1 MNTLIPTTGLFWVI
15 LVCYVFFV
23 LGAGLFFARNNKST
37 EDFFF
42 GGRRFSWWLI
52 AMSMLATG
60 VGSHSFAK
68 YASKGF
74 EYGFSSTMTYM
85 NDWFFMPL
93 LLFGWIPIIY
103 YMQVNSIPEYFQRR
117 FNSTVRN
124 LSTFTML
131 LYLVGYIGIGLLA
144 LGSLLQPI
152 LGWEINTIIIVVAVI
167 SGIYVSLGGQT
178 AIIFTDFLQGVI
190 LLFAGLLI
198 FGLGIAYVGGFDSFW
213 GNLSIANK
221 LPLADFNSPP
231 DFNFAGIFWQD
242 GVVGSVGFAFM
253 NQAGIMRFLAAR
265 SVVHARRATMMN
277 VLVFLPIGTV
287 AVSNSGWIGRAIVNF
302 DSGLTG
308 MYHSAG
314 SSIFTRWGTHFS
326 STIPETTDPNGIF
339 TVVAGIVSGSE
350 AIFAFLVAAVVAALM
365 SSLDSQINA
374 SAAVAVNDIY
384 TPLSKNP
391 SEKTRLRV
399 SMFTSLLVT
408 FIGIQAAFLF
418 SKYGTIYEA
427 HGAFHSVVTPPM
439 VTVIFLGIFWKRF
452 SSRAA
457 VLTFVIGAIFI
468 MLGIEYPK
476 TFVQPFSHGI
486 EFVEAKP
493 WSYIRALYNVVACV
507 SIGIIVT
514 LCTKPP
520 KNYDRIKGLTIWTI
534 KDGPQYFKGSDV
546 NKNAGITIQFAGS
559 EVEVTQKD
567 NNEVS
572 LPKNYMDQIKGNKG
586 DLIYISD
593 HRWYLGG
600 LKSTHARLGSVS
612 NNNKVI
618 ISKDVSDHA
627 QFNLEKDI
635 IIELEV

>member
-1 MNTLIPTTGLFWVI
+1 MNTLIPTTGLFWGI
-15 LVCYVFFV
+15 LICYVFFV

-103 YMQVNSIPEYFQRR
+103 YMKVNSIPEYFQRR

-178 AIIFTDFLQGVI
+178 AIIFTDFIQGII

-198 FGLGIAYVGGFDSFW
+198 FGLGIAYLGGFDSFW
-213 GNLSIANK
+213 NNLSIANK
-221 LPLADFNSPP
+221 LPLANFNSPP

-242 GVVGSVGFAFM
+242 GIVGSVGFAFM
-253 NQAGIMRFLAAR
+253 NQAVIMRFLAAR
-265 SVVHARRATMMN
+265 SVVHARRATIMN
-277 VLVFLPIGTV
+277 VLVFLPIGTI
-287 AVSNSGWIGRAIVNF
+287 AVSNSGWVARAIANTSPDVI
-302 DSGLTG
+302 
-308 MYHSAG
+308 A
-314 SSIFTRWGTHFS
+314 
-326 STIPETTDPNGIF
+326 ETTNPNGIF

-457 VLTFVIGAIFI
+457 VLTFVVGAIFI
-468 MLGIEYPK
+468 LLGIEYPK

-486 EFVEAKP
+486 EFVEEKP
-493 WSYIRALYNVVACV
+493 WSYIRALYNVFACV

-514 LCTKPP
+514 LFTKPP

-546 NKNAGITIQFAGS
+546 NKNAGITIQFSGA

-572 LPKNYMDQIKGNKG
+572 LPKNYMDKIKGNKG

-612 NNNKVI
+612 DNNKVT
-618 ISKDVSDHA
+618 ISKDVFDHA
-627 QFNLEKDI
+627 QFNLSKDL

>member
-1 MNTLIPTTGLFWVI
+1 MNTAIPTSDLFWGI
-15 LVCYVFFV
+15 LAFYVFFV

-42 GGRRFSWWLI
+42 GGRRFSWWII

-68 YASKGF
+68 YASKGYQ
-74 EYGFSSTMTYM
+74 YGFSSTMTYM

-103 YMQVNSIPEYFQRR
+103 YMKVNSIPEYFERR

-131 LYLVGYIGIGLLA
+131 LYLIGYIGIGLLA
-144 LGSLLQPI
+144 LASLLEPI

-167 SGIYVSLGGQT
+167 SGLYVSLGGQT
-178 AIIFTDFLQGVI
+178 AIIFTDLIQGIV
-190 LLFAGLLI
+190 LLFAGLLL
-198 FGLGIAYVGGFDSFW
+198 FGLGIIYLGGLDIFW
-213 GNLSIANK
+213 NNLSITNK

-231 DFNFAGIFWQD
+231 DFNFVGIFWQD

-253 NQAGIMRFLAAR
+253 NQAVIMRFLAAR

-277 VLVFLPIGTV
+277 VLVFLPLGTL
-287 AVSNSGWIGRAIVNF
+287 AVSNSGWIARAITNTSPDVI
-302 DSGLTG
+302 
-308 MYHSAG
+308 A
-314 SSIFTRWGTHFS
+314 
-326 STIPETTDPNGIF
+326 ETANPNGIF
-339 TVVAGIVSGSE
+339 TIVAGIVAGSE
-350 AIFAFLVAAVVAALM
+350 AVFAFLVAAVVAALM

-374 SAAVAVNDIY
+374 STAVAVNDVY

-391 SEKTRLRV
+391 SEKTKLRI
-399 SMFTSLLVT
+399 SMFTSLFVT

-427 HGAFHSVVTPPM
+427 HGAFHSIVTPPM
-439 VTVIFLGIFWKRF
+439 VTVIFLGIFWQRF

-457 VLTFVIGAIFI
+457 ILTFVLGAIFI
-468 MLGIEYPK
+468 YLGVLYPK
-476 TFVQPFSHGI
+476 LFVQPFSHGI
-486 EFVEAKP
+486 EFIEAKP

-507 SIGIIVT
+507 AIGVVVT
-514 LCTKPP
+514 LLTKPP
-520 KNYDRIKGLTIWTI
+520 SNYDKIKGLTLWTI
-534 KDGPQYFKGSDV
+534 KDGPKYFKGSEV
-546 NKNAGITIQFAGS
+546 NKNAGITIKFSGS
-559 EVEVTQKD
+559 EIEVSNKED
-567 NNEVS
+567 NTVS
-572 LPKNYMDQIKGNKG
+572 LPKKYMNEIKGEKR

-600 LKSTHARLGSVS
+600 MKSTHARLGDVS
-612 NNNKVI
+612 KNNKVI
-618 ISKDVSDHA
+618 ISQDVFDHA

>member
-1 MNTLIPTTGLFWVI
+1 MTTIPTTELFWVI
-15 LVCYVFFV
+15 LTFYVFFV
-23 LGAGLFFARNNKST
+23 LGAGLFFARNNQST

-52 AMSMLATG
+52 GMSMLATG

-103 YMQVNSIPEYFQRR
+103 YMQVNSIPEYFERR

-124 LSTFTML
+124 LSTVTML
-131 LYLVGYIGIGLLA
+131 LYLIGYIGIGLLA

-167 SGIYVSLGGQT
+167 SGVYVSLGGQT

-198 FGLGIAYVGGFDSFW
+198 FGLGIAYIGGFDLFW
-213 GNLSIANK
+213 DNLSTTNK

-231 DFNFAGIFWQD
+231 DFNFVGIFWQD

-253 NQAGIMRFLAAR
+253 NQAVIMRFLASR

-277 VLVFLPIGTV
+277 VLVFLPIATV
-287 AVSNSGWIGRAIVNF
+287 AVSNSGWIARAISN
-302 DSGLTG
+302 
-308 MYHSAG
+308 
-314 SSIFTRWGTHFS
+314 INPNI
-326 STIPETTDPNGIF
+326 IPETTNPNGIF
-339 TVVAGIVSGSE
+339 TVVASLVSNSE
-350 AIFAFLVAAVVAALM
+350 PIFAFLVAAVVAALM

-374 SAAVAVNDIY
+374 SAAVAVNDVY

-408 FIGIQAAFLF
+408 FVGIQAAFLF
-418 SKYGTIYEA
+418 AQYGTIYEA

-439 VTVIFLGIFWKRF
+439 VTVIFLGIFWQRF

-457 VLTFVIGAIFI
+457 ILTFLLGAVFIF
-468 MLGIEYPK
+468 LGIQYPQL
-476 TFVQPFSHGI
+476 FVQPFSHGI
-486 EFVEAKP
+486 EYVEAKP
-493 WSYIRALYNVVACV
+493 WSYIRALYNVFACTT
-507 SIGIIVT
+507 IGVIVT
-514 LCTKPP
+514 LLTTKPGNDHYE
-520 KNYDRIKGLTIWTI
+520 KIKGLTLWTI
-534 KDGPQYFKGSDV
+534 KDGPEYFKGSSV
-546 NKNAGITIQFAGS
+546 NENAGSKITFNGEIIEVVKNTSNEINLPQELMDELGAKEGDFA
-559 EVEVTQKD
+559 
-567 NNEVS
+567 
-572 LPKNYMDQIKGNKG
+572 
-586 DLIYISD
+586 YISD
-593 HRWYLGG
+593 LRWYYGG
-600 LKSTHARLGSVS
+600 LKSTHANIGKCSS
-612 NNNKVI
+612 NDNIQISENVQSHGQFDL
-618 ISKDVSDHA
+618 SKDL
-627 QFNLEKDI
+627 F
-635 IIELEV
+635 IELEL

>member
-1 MNTLIPTTGLFWVI
+1 MNTLIPTTGLFWGI
-15 LVCYVFFV
+15 LICYVFFV

-103 YMQVNSIPEYFQRR
+103 YMKVNSIPEYFQRR

-178 AIIFTDFLQGVI
+178 AIIFTDFIQGII

-198 FGLGIAYVGGFDSFW
+198 FGLGIAYLGGFDSFW
-213 GNLSIANK
+213 NNLSITNK

-242 GVVGSVGFAFM
+242 GIVGSVGFAFM
-253 NQAGIMRFLAAR
+253 NQAVIMRFLAAR
-265 SVVHARRATMMN
+265 SVVHARRATIIN
-277 VLVFLPIGTV
+277 VLVLLPIATV
-287 AVSNSGWIGRAIVNF
+287 AVSNSGWIARAITNTSP
-302 DSGLTG
+302 DIIS
-308 MYHSAG
+308 
-314 SSIFTRWGTHFS
+314 
-326 STIPETTDPNGIF
+326 ETTNPNGIF

-457 VLTFVIGAIFI
+457 VLTFVVGAIFI
-468 MLGIEYPK
+468 LLGIEYPK

-486 EFVEAKP
+486 EFVDAKP
-493 WSYIRALYNVVACV
+493 WSYIRALYNVFACV
-507 SIGIIVT
+507 SIGIIAT
-514 LCTKPP
+514 LFTKPP

-546 NKNAGITIQFAGS
+546 NKNAGITIQFSGA

-572 LPKNYMDQIKGNKG
+572 LPKNYMDKIKGNKG

-612 NNNKVI
+612 DNNKVT
-618 ISKDVSDHA
+618 ISKDVFDHA
-627 QFNLEKDI
+627 QFNLSKDL

>member
-1 MNTLIPTTGLFWVI
+1 MNTLIPTTGLFWGI
-15 LVCYVFFV
+15 LICYVFFV

-103 YMQVNSIPEYFQRR
+103 YMKVNSIPEYFQRR

-178 AIIFTDFLQGVI
+178 AIIFTDFLQGII

-198 FGLGIAYVGGFDSFW
+198 FGLGIAYLGGFDLFW
-213 GNLSIANK
+213 NNLSIANK

-253 NQAGIMRFLAAR
+253 NQAVIMRFLAAR
-265 SVVHARRATMMN
+265 SVVHARRATIMN
-277 VLVFLPIGTV
+277 VLVFLPIGTI
-287 AVSNSGWIGRAIVNF
+287 AVSNSGWVARAIANTSPDVI
-302 DSGLTG
+302 
-308 MYHSAG
+308 A
-314 SSIFTRWGTHFS
+314 
-326 STIPETTDPNGIF
+326 ETTNPNGIF

-457 VLTFVIGAIFI
+457 VLTFILGGIFI
-468 MLGIEYPK
+468 LLGIEYPK

-486 EFVEAKP
+486 EFVEEKP
-493 WSYIRALYNVVACV
+493 WSYIRALYNVFACV

-514 LCTKPP
+514 LFTKPP
-520 KNYDRIKGLTIWTI
+520 KNYDKIKGLTIWTI

-546 NKNAGITIQFAGS
+546 NKNAGITIQFSGA

-572 LPKNYMDQIKGNKG
+572 LPKNYMDKIKGNKG

-612 NNNKVI
+612 DNNKVTV
-618 ISKDVSDHA
+618 SKDVFDHA
-627 QFNLEKDI
+627 QFNLSEDL

>member
-1 MNTLIPTTGLFWVI
+1 MNTTIPTSDLFWGI
-15 LVCYVFFV
+15 LAFYVFFV

-42 GGRRFSWWLI
+42 GGRRFSWWII

-68 YASKGF
+68 YASKGYQ
-74 EYGFSSTMTYM
+74 YGFSSTMTYM

-103 YMQVNSIPEYFQRR
+103 YMKVNSIPEYFERR

-144 LGSLLQPI
+144 LASLLQPI
-152 LGWEINTIIIVVAVI
+152 LGWEINTIIVVVAVI
-167 SGIYVSLGGQT
+167 SGLYVSLGGQT
-178 AIIFTDFLQGVI
+178 AIIFTDLIQGIV
-190 LLFAGLLI
+190 LLFAGLLL
-198 FGLGIAYVGGFDSFW
+198 FGLGIIYLGGLDIFW
-213 GNLSIANK
+213 NNLSITNK

-231 DFNFAGIFWQD
+231 DFNFVGIFWQD

-253 NQAGIMRFLAAR
+253 NQAVIMRFLAAR

-277 VLVFLPIGTV
+277 VLVFLPLGTL
-287 AVSNSGWIGRAIVNF
+287 AVSNSGWIARAITNTSPDVI
-302 DSGLTG
+302 
-308 MYHSAG
+308 A
-314 SSIFTRWGTHFS
+314 
-326 STIPETTDPNGIF
+326 ETANPNGIF
-339 TVVAGIVSGSE
+339 TIVAGIVASSE
-350 AIFAFLVAAVVAALM
+350 AVFAFLVAAVVAALM

-374 SAAVAVNDIY
+374 STAVAVNDVY

-391 SEKTRLRV
+391 SEKTKLRI
-399 SMFTSLLVT
+399 SMFTSLFVT

-427 HGAFHSVVTPPM
+427 HGAFHSIVTPPM
-439 VTVIFLGIFWKRF
+439 VTVIFLGIFWQRF

-457 VLTFVIGAIFI
+457 ILTFVLGAIFI
-468 MLGIEYPK
+468 YLGVLYPK
-476 TFVQPFSHGI
+476 LFVQPFSHGI
-486 EFVEAKP
+486 EFIEAKP

-507 SIGIIVT
+507 AIGVVVT
-514 LCTKPP
+514 LLTKPP
-520 KNYDRIKGLTIWTI
+520 SNYDKIKGLTLWTI
-534 KDGPQYFKGSDV
+534 KDGPKYFKGSEV
-546 NKNAGITIQFAGS
+546 NKNAGITIKFSGS
-559 EVEVTQKD
+559 EIEVSNKED
-567 NNEVS
+567 NTVS
-572 LPKNYMDQIKGNKG
+572 LPKKYMNEIKGEKG

-600 LKSTHARLGSVS
+600 MKSTHARLGNISE
-612 NNNKVI
+612 NNKVV
-618 ISKDVSDHA
+618 ISQDVFDHA

>member
-1 MNTLIPTTGLFWVI
+1 MNTLIPTTGLFWGI
-15 LVCYVFFV
+15 LICYVFFV

-103 YMQVNSIPEYFQRR
+103 YMKVNSIPEYFQRR

-178 AIIFTDFLQGVI
+178 AIIFTDFIQGII

-198 FGLGIAYVGGFDSFW
+198 FGLGIAYLGGFDLFW
-213 GNLSIANK
+213 NNLSIANK

-253 NQAGIMRFLAAR
+253 NQAVIMRFLAAR
-265 SVVHARRATMMN
+265 SVVHARRATIMN
-277 VLVFLPIGTV
+277 VLVFLPIGTI
-287 AVSNSGWIGRAIVNF
+287 AVSNSGWVARAIANTSPDVI
-302 DSGLTG
+302 
-308 MYHSAG
+308 A
-314 SSIFTRWGTHFS
+314 
-326 STIPETTDPNGIF
+326 ETTNPNGIF

-457 VLTFVIGAIFI
+457 VLTFILGGIFI
-468 MLGIEYPK
+468 LLGIEYPK

-493 WSYIRALYNVVACV
+493 WSYIRALYNVFACV

-514 LCTKPP
+514 LFTKPP
-520 KNYDRIKGLTIWTI
+520 KNYDKIKGLTIWTI

-546 NKNAGITIQFAGS
+546 NKNAGITIQFSGA

-572 LPKNYMDQIKGNKG
+572 LPKNYMDKIKGNKG

-612 NNNKVI
+612 DNNKVTV
-618 ISKDVSDHA
+618 SKDVFDHA
-627 QFNLEKDI
+627 QFNLSKDL

>member
-1 MNTLIPTTGLFWVI
+1 MNTLIPTTGLFWGI
-15 LVCYVFFV
+15 LICYVFFV

-103 YMQVNSIPEYFQRR
+103 YMKVNSIPEYFQRR

-178 AIIFTDFLQGVI
+178 AIIFTDFLQGII

-198 FGLGIAYVGGFDSFW
+198 FGLGIAYLGGFDLFW
-213 GNLSIANK
+213 NNLSIANK

-253 NQAGIMRFLAAR
+253 NQAVIMRFLAAR
-265 SVVHARRATMMN
+265 SVVHARRATIMN
-277 VLVFLPIGTV
+277 VLVFLPIGTI
-287 AVSNSGWIGRAIVNF
+287 AVSNSGWVARAITNTSPDVI
-302 DSGLTG
+302 
-308 MYHSAG
+308 A
-314 SSIFTRWGTHFS
+314 
-326 STIPETTDPNGIF
+326 ETTNPNGIF

-439 VTVIFLGIFWKRF
+439 VTVIFLGIFWRRF

-457 VLTFVIGAIFI
+457 VLTFILGGIFI
-468 MLGIEYPK
+468 LLGIEYPK

-486 EFVEAKP
+486 EFVEEKP
-493 WSYIRALYNVVACV
+493 WSYIRALYNVFACV

-514 LCTKPP
+514 LFTKPP
-520 KNYDRIKGLTIWTI
+520 KNYDKIKGLTIWTI

-546 NKNAGITIQFAGS
+546 NKNAGITIQFSGA

-572 LPKNYMDQIKGNKG
+572 LPKNYMDKIKGNKG

-612 NNNKVI
+612 DNNKVTV
-618 ISKDVSDHA
+618 SKDVFDHA
-627 QFNLEKDI
+627 QFNLSEDL

>member
-1 MNTLIPTTGLFWVI
+1 MGNLNL
-15 LVCYVFFV
+15 LCFFV

-103 YMQVNSIPEYFQRR
+103 YMKVNSIPEYFQRR

-178 AIIFTDFLQGVI
+178 AIIFTDFIQGII

-198 FGLGIAYVGGFDSFW
+198 FGLGIAYLGGFDSFW
-213 GNLSIANK
+213 NNLSIANK

-242 GVVGSVGFAFM
+242 GIVGSVGFAFM
-253 NQAGIMRFLAAR
+253 NQAVIMRFLAAR
-265 SVVHARRATMMN
+265 SVVHARRATIIN
-277 VLVFLPIGTV
+277 VLVLLPIATV
-287 AVSNSGWIGRAIVNF
+287 AVSNSGWIARAITNTSP
-302 DSGLTG
+302 DII
-308 MYHSAG
+308 A
-314 SSIFTRWGTHFS
+314 
-326 STIPETTDPNGIF
+326 ETTNPNGIF

-457 VLTFVIGAIFI
+457 VLTFVVGAIFI
-468 MLGIEYPK
+468 LLGIEYPK

-486 EFVEAKP
+486 EFVDANP
-493 WSYIRALYNVVACV
+493 WSYIRALYNVFACV
-507 SIGIIVT
+507 SIGIIAT
-514 LCTKPP
+514 LFTKPP

-546 NKNAGITIQFAGS
+546 NKNAGITIQFSGA

-572 LPKNYMDQIKGNKG
+572 LPKNYMDKIKGNKG

-612 NNNKVI
+612 DNNKVTV
-618 ISKDVSDHA
+618 SKDVFDHA
-627 QFNLEKDI
+627 QFNLSKDL

>member
-1 MNTLIPTTGLFWVI
+1 MNTLIPTTGLFWGI
-15 LVCYVFFV
+15 LICYVFFV

-103 YMQVNSIPEYFQRR
+103 YMKVNSIPEYFQRR

-178 AIIFTDFLQGVI
+178 AIIFTDFLQGII

-198 FGLGIAYVGGFDSFW
+198 FGLGIAYLGGFDLFW
-213 GNLSIANK
+213 NNLSIANK

-253 NQAGIMRFLAAR
+253 NQAVIMRFLAAR
-265 SVVHARRATMMN
+265 SVVHARRATIMN
-277 VLVFLPIGTV
+277 VLVFLPIGTI
-287 AVSNSGWIGRAIVNF
+287 AVSNSGWVARAIANTSPDVI
-302 DSGLTG
+302 
-308 MYHSAG
+308 A
-314 SSIFTRWGTHFS
+314 
-326 STIPETTDPNGIF
+326 ETTNPNGIF

-457 VLTFVIGAIFI
+457 VLTFILGGIFI
-468 MLGIEYPK
+468 LLGIEYPK

-493 WSYIRALYNVVACV
+493 WSYIRALYNVFACV

-514 LCTKPP
+514 LFTKPP
-520 KNYDRIKGLTIWTI
+520 KNYDKIKGLTIWTI

-546 NKNAGITIQFAGS
+546 NKNAGITIQFSGA

-572 LPKNYMDQIKGNKG
+572 LPKNYMDKIKGNKG

-612 NNNKVI
+612 DNNKVTV
-618 ISKDVSDHA
+618 SKDVFDHA
-627 QFNLEKDI
+627 QFNLSKDL

>member
-1 MNTLIPTTGLFWVI
+1 MNTLIPTTGLFWGI
-15 LVCYVFFV
+15 LICYVFFV

-103 YMQVNSIPEYFQRR
+103 YMKVNSIPEYFQRR

-178 AIIFTDFLQGVI
+178 AIIFTDFLQGII

-198 FGLGIAYVGGFDSFW
+198 FGLGIAYLGGFDSFW
-213 GNLSIANK
+213 GNLSVTNK

-253 NQAGIMRFLAAR
+253 NQAVIMRFLAAR
-265 SVVHARRATMMN
+265 SVVHARRATIMN
-277 VLVFLPIGTV
+277 VLVFLPIGTI
-287 AVSNSGWIGRAIVNF
+287 AVSNSGWVARAIANTSPDVI
-302 DSGLTG
+302 
-308 MYHSAG
+308 A
-314 SSIFTRWGTHFS
+314 
-326 STIPETTDPNGIF
+326 ETTNPNGIF

-457 VLTFVIGAIFI
+457 VLTFILGGIFI
-468 MLGIEYPK
+468 LLGIEYPK

-486 EFVEAKP
+486 EFVEEKP
-493 WSYIRALYNVVACV
+493 WSYIRALYNVFACV

-514 LCTKPP
+514 LFTKPP
-520 KNYDRIKGLTIWTI
+520 KNYDKIKGLTIWTI

-546 NKNAGITIQFAGS
+546 NKNAGITIQFSGA
-559 EVEVTQKD
+559 EVEVTQQD

-572 LPKNYMDQIKGNKG
+572 LPKNYMDKIKGNKG

-612 NNNKVI
+612 DNNKVTV
-618 ISKDVSDHA
+618 SKDVFDHA
-627 QFNLEKDI
+627 QFNLSEDL

>member
-1 MNTLIPTTGLFWVI
+1 MTTIPTTELFWVI
-15 LVCYVFFV
+15 LTFYVFFV
-23 LGAGLFFARNNKST
+23 LGAGLFFARNNQST

-52 AMSMLATG
+52 GMSMLATG

-103 YMQVNSIPEYFQRR
+103 YMQVNSIPEYFERR

-124 LSTFTML
+124 LSTVTML
-131 LYLVGYIGIGLLA
+131 LYLIGYIGIGLLA

-167 SGIYVSLGGQT
+167 SGVYVSLGGQT

-198 FGLGIAYVGGFDSFW
+198 FGLGIAYIGGFDLFW
-213 GNLSIANK
+213 DNLSTTNK

-231 DFNFAGIFWQD
+231 DFNFVGIFWQD

-253 NQAGIMRFLAAR
+253 NQAVIMRFLASR

-277 VLVFLPIGTV
+277 VLVFLPIATV
-287 AVSNSGWIGRAIVNF
+287 AVSNSGWIARAISN
-302 DSGLTG
+302 
-308 MYHSAG
+308 
-314 SSIFTRWGTHFS
+314 INPNI
-326 STIPETTDPNGIF
+326 IPETTNPNGIF
-339 TVVAGIVSGSE
+339 TVVASLVSNSE
-350 AIFAFLVAAVVAALM
+350 PIFAFLVAAVVAALM

-374 SAAVAVNDIY
+374 SAAVAVNDVY

-408 FIGIQAAFLF
+408 FVGIQAAFLF
-418 SKYGTIYEA
+418 AQYGTIYEA

-439 VTVIFLGIFWKRF
+439 VTVIFLGIFWQRF

-457 VLTFVIGAIFI
+457 ILTFLLGAVFIF
-468 MLGIEYPK
+468 LGIQYPQL
-476 TFVQPFSHGI
+476 FVQPFSHGI
-486 EFVEAKP
+486 EYVEAKP
-493 WSYIRALYNVVACV
+493 WSYIRALYNVFACTT
-507 SIGIIVT
+507 IGVIVT
-514 LCTKPP
+514 LLTTKPGNDHYE
-520 KNYDRIKGLTIWTI
+520 KIKGLTLWTI
-534 KDGPQYFKGSDV
+534 KDGPEYFKGSTV
-546 NKNAGITIQFAGS
+546 NENAGSKITFNGEMIEVVKNTSNEINLPQGLMDELGTKEGDFA
-559 EVEVTQKD
+559 
-567 NNEVS
+567 
-572 LPKNYMDQIKGNKG
+572 
-586 DLIYISD
+586 YISD
-593 HRWYLGG
+593 VRWYYGG
-600 LKSTHARLGSVS
+600 LKSTHANIGKCSS
-612 NNNKVI
+612 NDNI
-618 ISKDVSDHA
+618 QISENVQSHG
-627 QFNLEKDI
+627 QFDLSKKI
-635 IIELEV
+635 FIELEL

>member
-1 MNTLIPTTGLFWVI
+1 MNTAIPTSDLFWGI
-15 LVCYVFFV
+15 LAFYVFFV

-42 GGRRFSWWLI
+42 GGRRFSWWII

-68 YASKGF
+68 YASKGYQ
-74 EYGFSSTMTYM
+74 YGFSSTMTYM

-103 YMQVNSIPEYFQRR
+103 YMKVNSIPEYFERR

-144 LGSLLQPI
+144 LASLLQPI

-167 SGIYVSLGGQT
+167 SGLYVSLGGQT
-178 AIIFTDFLQGVI
+178 AIIFTDLIQGIV
-190 LLFAGLLI
+190 LLFAGLLL
-198 FGLGIAYVGGFDSFW
+198 FGLGIIYLGGLDIFW
-213 GNLSIANK
+213 NNLSITNK

-231 DFNFAGIFWQD
+231 DFNFVGIFWQD

-253 NQAGIMRFLAAR
+253 NQAVIMRFLAAR

-277 VLVFLPIGTV
+277 VLVFLPLGTL
-287 AVSNSGWIGRAIVNF
+287 AVSNSGWIARAITNTSPDVI
-302 DSGLTG
+302 
-308 MYHSAG
+308 A
-314 SSIFTRWGTHFS
+314 
-326 STIPETTDPNGIF
+326 ETANPNGIF
-339 TVVAGIVSGSE
+339 TIVAGIVASSE
-350 AIFAFLVAAVVAALM
+350 AVFAFLVAAVVAALM

-374 SAAVAVNDIY
+374 STAVAVNDVY

-391 SEKTRLRV
+391 SEKTKLRI
-399 SMFTSLLVT
+399 SMFTSLFVT

-427 HGAFHSVVTPPM
+427 HGAFHSIVTPPM
-439 VTVIFLGIFWKRF
+439 VTVIFLGIFWQRF

-457 VLTFVIGAIFI
+457 ILTFVLGAIFI
-468 MLGIEYPK
+468 YLGVLYPK
-476 TFVQPFSHGI
+476 LFVQPFSHGI
-486 EFVEAKP
+486 EFIEAKP

-507 SIGIIVT
+507 AIGVVVT
-514 LCTKPP
+514 LLTKPP
-520 KNYDRIKGLTIWTI
+520 SNYDKIKGLTLWTI
-534 KDGPQYFKGSDV
+534 KDGPKYFKGSEV
-546 NKNAGITIQFAGS
+546 NKNAGITIKFSGS
-559 EVEVTQKD
+559 EIEVSNKED
-567 NNEVS
+567 NTVS
-572 LPKNYMDQIKGNKG
+572 LPKKYMNEIKGEKG

-600 LKSTHARLGSVS
+600 MKSTHARLGNISE
-612 NNNKVI
+612 NNKVV
-618 ISKDVSDHA
+618 ISQDVFDHA
-627 QFNLEKDI
+627 QFNLDKDI

>member
-1 MNTLIPTTGLFWVI
+1 MNTLIPTTGLFWGI
-15 LVCYVFFV
+15 LICYVFFV

-103 YMQVNSIPEYFQRR
+103 YMKVNSIPEYFQRR

-131 LYLVGYIGIGLLA
+131 LYLIGYIGIGLLA

-198 FGLGIAYVGGFDSFW
+198 FGLGIAYLGGFDSFW
-213 GNLSIANK
+213 NNLSITNK

-242 GVVGSVGFAFM
+242 GIVGSVGFAFM
-253 NQAGIMRFLAAR
+253 NQAVIMRFLAAR
-265 SVVHARRATMMN
+265 SVVHARRATIIN
-277 VLVFLPIGTV
+277 VLVLLPIATV
-287 AVSNSGWIGRAIVNF
+287 AVSNSGWIARAITNTSP
-302 DSGLTG
+302 DII
-308 MYHSAG
+308 A
-314 SSIFTRWGTHFS
+314 
-326 STIPETTDPNGIF
+326 ETTNPNGIF

-399 SMFTSLLVT
+399 AMFTSLLVT

-457 VLTFVIGAIFI
+457 VLTFVVGAIFI
-468 MLGIEYPK
+468 LLGIEYPK

-486 EFVEAKP
+486 EFVEAQP
-493 WSYIRALYNVVACV
+493 WSYIRALYNVFICV

-514 LCTKPP
+514 LFTKPP

-534 KDGPQYFKGSDV
+534 RDGPQYFKGSDV
-546 NKNAGITIQFAGS
+546 NKNAGITIQFSGA

-572 LPKNYMDQIKGNKG
+572 LPKNYMDKIKGNKG

-612 NNNKVI
+612 DNNKVI
-618 ISKDVSDHA
+618 VSKDVFDHA
-627 QFNLEKDI
+627 QFNLSKDL

>member
-1 MNTLIPTTGLFWVI
+1 MNTAIPTSDLFWGI
-15 LVCYVFFV
+15 LAFYVFFV

-42 GGRRFSWWLI
+42 GGRRFSWWII

-68 YASKGF
+68 YASKGYQ
-74 EYGFSSTMTYM
+74 YGFSSTMTYM

-103 YMQVNSIPEYFQRR
+103 YMKVNSIPEYFERR

-144 LGSLLQPI
+144 LASLLQPI
-152 LGWEINTIIIVVAVI
+152 LGWEINTIIVVVAVI
-167 SGIYVSLGGQT
+167 SGLYVSLGGQT
-178 AIIFTDFLQGVI
+178 AIIFTDLIQGVV
-190 LLFAGLLI
+190 LLFAGLLL
-198 FGLGIAYVGGFDSFW
+198 FGLGIIYLGGLDIFW
-213 GNLSIANK
+213 NNLSITNK
-221 LPLADFNSPP
+221 LPLADFN
-231 DFNFAGIFWQD
+231 FVGIFWQD

-253 NQAGIMRFLAAR
+253 NQAVIMRFLAAR

-277 VLVFLPIGTV
+277 VLVFLPLGTL
-287 AVSNSGWIGRAIVNF
+287 AVSNSGWIARAITNTSPDVI
-302 DSGLTG
+302 
-308 MYHSAG
+308 A
-314 SSIFTRWGTHFS
+314 
-326 STIPETTDPNGIF
+326 ETANPNGIF
-339 TVVAGIVSGSE
+339 TIVAGIVAGSE
-350 AIFAFLVAAVVAALM
+350 AVFAFLVAAVVAALM

-374 SAAVAVNDIY
+374 STAVAVNDVY

-391 SEKTRLRV
+391 SEKTKLRI
-399 SMFTSLLVT
+399 SMFTSLFVT

-427 HGAFHSVVTPPM
+427 HGAFHSIVTPPM
-439 VTVIFLGIFWKRF
+439 VTVIFLGIFWQRF

-457 VLTFVIGAIFI
+457 ILTFILGAIFI
-468 MLGIEYPK
+468 YLGVLYPK
-476 TFVQPFSHGI
+476 LFVQPFSHGI
-486 EFVEAKP
+486 EFIEAKP

-507 SIGIIVT
+507 AIGVVVT
-514 LCTKPP
+514 LLTKPP
-520 KNYDRIKGLTIWTI
+520 SNYDKIKGLTLWTI
-534 KDGPQYFKGSDV
+534 KDGPKYFKGSEV
-546 NKNAGITIQFAGS
+546 NKNAGITIKFSGS
-559 EVEVTQKD
+559 EIEVSNKED
-567 NNEVS
+567 NTVS
-572 LPKNYMDQIKGNKG
+572 LPKKYMNEIKGEKG

-600 LKSTHARLGSVS
+600 MKSTHARLGNISE
-612 NNNKVI
+612 NNKVV
-618 ISKDVSDHA
+618 ISQDVFDHA

>member
-1 MNTLIPTTGLFWVI
+1 MNTLIPTTGLFWGI
-15 LVCYVFFV
+15 LICYVFFV

-103 YMQVNSIPEYFQRR
+103 YMKVNSIPEYFQRR

-131 LYLVGYIGIGLLA
+131 LYLIGYIGIGLLA

-178 AIIFTDFLQGVI
+178 AIIFTDFIQGII

-198 FGLGIAYVGGFDSFW
+198 FGLGIAYLGGFDSFW
-213 GNLSIANK
+213 NNLSITNK

-242 GVVGSVGFAFM
+242 GIVGSVGFAFM
-253 NQAGIMRFLAAR
+253 NQAVIMRFLAAR
-265 SVVHARRATMMN
+265 SVVHARRATIIN
-277 VLVFLPIGTV
+277 VLVLLPIATV
-287 AVSNSGWIGRAIVNF
+287 AVSNSGWIARAITNTSP
-302 DSGLTG
+302 DII
-308 MYHSAG
+308 A
-314 SSIFTRWGTHFS
+314 
-326 STIPETTDPNGIF
+326 ETTNPNGIF

-457 VLTFVIGAIFI
+457 VLTFVVGAIFI
-468 MLGIEYPK
+468 LLGIEYPK

-486 EFVEAKP
+486 EFVDAKP
-493 WSYIRALYNVVACV
+493 WSYIRALYNVFACV
-507 SIGIIVT
+507 SIGIIAT
-514 LCTKPP
+514 LFTKPP

-546 NKNAGITIQFAGS
+546 NKNAGITIQFSGA

-572 LPKNYMDQIKGNKG
+572 LPKNYMDKIKGNKG

-612 NNNKVI
+612 DNNKVTV
-618 ISKDVSDHA
+618 SKDVFDHA
-627 QFNLEKDI
+627 QFNLSKDL

>member
-1 MNTLIPTTGLFWVI
+1 MNTAIPTSDLFWGI
-15 LVCYVFFV
+15 LAFYVFFV

-42 GGRRFSWWLI
+42 GGRRFSWWII

-68 YASKGF
+68 YASKGYQ
-74 EYGFSSTMTYM
+74 YGFSSTMTYM

-103 YMQVNSIPEYFQRR
+103 YMKVNSIPEYFERR

-131 LYLVGYIGIGLLA
+131 LYLIGYIGIGLLA
-144 LGSLLQPI
+144 LASLLEPI
-152 LGWEINTIIIVVAVI
+152 LGWEINTIIVVVAVI
-167 SGIYVSLGGQT
+167 SGLYVSLGGQT
-178 AIIFTDFLQGVI
+178 AIIFTDLIQGVV
-190 LLFAGLLI
+190 LLFAGILL
-198 FGLGIAYVGGFDSFW
+198 FGLGIIYLGGLDIFW
-213 GNLSIANK
+213 NNLSITNK

-231 DFNFAGIFWQD
+231 DFNFVGIFWQD

-253 NQAGIMRFLAAR
+253 NQAVIMRFLAAR

-277 VLVFLPIGTV
+277 VLVFLPLGTL
-287 AVSNSGWIGRAIVNF
+287 AVSNSGWIARAITNTSPDVI
-302 DSGLTG
+302 
-308 MYHSAG
+308 A
-314 SSIFTRWGTHFS
+314 
-326 STIPETTDPNGIF
+326 ETANPNGIF
-339 TVVAGIVSGSE
+339 TIVAGIVASSE
-350 AIFAFLVAAVVAALM
+350 AVFAFLVAAVVAALM

-374 SAAVAVNDIY
+374 STAVAVNDVY

-391 SEKTRLRV
+391 SEKTKLRI
-399 SMFTSLLVT
+399 SMFTSLFVT

-427 HGAFHSVVTPPM
+427 HGAFHSIVTPPM
-439 VTVIFLGIFWKRF
+439 VTVIFLGIFWQRF

-457 VLTFVIGAIFI
+457 ILTFVLGAIFI
-468 MLGIEYPK
+468 YLGVLYPK
-476 TFVQPFSHGI
+476 LFVQPFSHGI
-486 EFVEAKP
+486 EFIEAKP

-507 SIGIIVT
+507 AIGVVVT
-514 LCTKPP
+514 LLTKPP
-520 KNYDRIKGLTIWTI
+520 SNYDKIKGLTLWTI
-534 KDGPQYFKGSDV
+534 KDGPKYFKGSEV
-546 NKNAGITIQFAGS
+546 NKNAGITIKFSGS
-559 EVEVTQKD
+559 EIEVSNKED
-567 NNEVS
+567 NTVS
-572 LPKNYMDQIKGNKG
+572 LPKKYMNEIKGEKG

-600 LKSTHARLGSVS
+600 MKSTHARLGNISE
-612 NNNKVI
+612 NNKVV
-618 ISKDVSDHA
+618 ISQDVFDHA

>member
-1 MNTLIPTTGLFWVI
+1 MNTLIPTTGLFWGI
-15 LVCYVFFV
+15 LICYVFFV

-103 YMQVNSIPEYFQRR
+103 YMKVNSIPEYFQRR

-178 AIIFTDFLQGVI
+178 AIIFTDFIQGII

-198 FGLGIAYVGGFDSFW
+198 FGLGIAYLGGFDSFW
-213 GNLSIANK
+213 NNLSIANK
-221 LPLADFNSPP
+221 LPLANFNSPP

-242 GVVGSVGFAFM
+242 GIVGSVGFAFM
-253 NQAGIMRFLAAR
+253 NQAVIMRFLAAR
-265 SVVHARRATMMN
+265 SVVHARRATIIN
-277 VLVFLPIGTV
+277 VLVLLPIATV
-287 AVSNSGWIGRAIVNF
+287 AVSNSGWIARAITNTSP
-302 DSGLTG
+302 DII
-308 MYHSAG
+308 A
-314 SSIFTRWGTHFS
+314 
-326 STIPETTDPNGIF
+326 ETTNPNGIF

-457 VLTFVIGAIFI
+457 VLTFIVGAIFI

-486 EFVEAKP
+486 EFVDAKP
-493 WSYIRALYNVVACV
+493 WSYIRALYNVFACV

-514 LCTKPP
+514 LFTKPP

-546 NKNAGITIQFAGS
+546 NKNAGITIQFSGA

-572 LPKNYMDQIKGNKG
+572 LPKNYMDKIKGNKG

-612 NNNKVI
+612 DNNKVTV
-618 ISKDVSDHA
+618 SKDVFDHA
-627 QFNLEKDI
+627 QFNLSKDL

>member
-1 MNTLIPTTGLFWVI
+1 
-15 LVCYVFFV
+15 
-23 LGAGLFFARNNKST
+23 
-37 EDFFF
+37 
-42 GGRRFSWWLI
+42 
-52 AMSMLATG
+52 
-60 VGSHSFAK
+60 
-68 YASKGF
+68 
-74 EYGFSSTMTYM
+74 
-85 NDWFFMPL
+85 
-93 LLFGWIPIIY
+93 
-103 YMQVNSIPEYFQRR
+103 
-117 FNSTVRN
+117 
-124 LSTFTML
+124 
-131 LYLVGYIGIGLLA
+131 
-144 LGSLLQPI
+144 
-152 LGWEINTIIIVVAVI
+152 
-167 SGIYVSLGGQT
+167 
-178 AIIFTDFLQGVI
+178 
-190 LLFAGLLI
+190 
-198 FGLGIAYVGGFDSFW
+198 
-213 GNLSIANK
+213 
-221 LPLADFNSPP
+221 
-231 DFNFAGIFWQD
+231 
-242 GVVGSVGFAFM
+242 M
-253 NQAGIMRFLAAR
+253 NQAVIMRFLAAR

-287 AVSNSGWIGRAIVNF
+287 AVSNSGWIARAITNTSPDVI
-302 DSGLTG
+302 
-308 MYHSAG
+308 AE
-314 SSIFTRWGTHFS
+314 
-326 STIPETTDPNGIF
+326 TINPNGVF

-350 AIFAFLVAAVVAALM
+350 VIFAFLVAAVVAALM

-399 SMFTSLLVT
+399 SMLTSLLVT

-439 VTVIFLGIFWKRF
+439 VTVIFLGIFWQRF

-457 VLTFVIGAIFI
+457 VLTFIFGAIFI

-572 LPKNYMDQIKGNKG
+572 LPKNYMDKIKGNKG

-612 NNNKVI
+612 DNNKVI

-627 QFNLEKDI
+627 QFNLSEDLTV
-635 IIELEV
+635 ELEV

>member
-15 LVCYVFFV
+15 LTCYVFFV

-178 AIIFTDFLQGVI
+178 AIIFTDFLQGII

-198 FGLGIAYVGGFDSFW
+198 FGLGIAYLGGFDSFW
-213 GNLSIANK
+213 NNLSITNK

-231 DFNFAGIFWQD
+231 DFNFAGVFWQD
-242 GVVGSVGFAFM
+242 GVVASAGFAFM
-253 NQAGIMRFLAAR
+253 NQAVIMRFLAAR

-287 AVSNSGWIGRAIVNF
+287 AVSNSGWIARAITNTSPDVI
-302 DSGLTG
+302 
-308 MYHSAG
+308 AE
-314 SSIFTRWGTHFS
+314 
-326 STIPETTDPNGIF
+326 TINPNGVF

-350 AIFAFLVAAVVAALM
+350 VIFAFLVAAVVAALM

-399 SMFTSLLVT
+399 SMLTSLLVT

-439 VTVIFLGIFWKRF
+439 VTVIFLGIFWQRF

-457 VLTFVIGAIFI
+457 VLTFIFGAIFI

-572 LPKNYMDQIKGNKG
+572 LPKNYMDKIKGNKG

-612 NNNKVI
+612 DNNKVI

-627 QFNLEKDI
+627 QFNLSEDLTV
-635 IIELEV
+635 ELEV

>member
-1 MNTLIPTTGLFWVI
+1 MNTAIPTSDLFWGI
-15 LVCYVFFV
+15 LAFYVFFV

-42 GGRRFSWWLI
+42 GGRRFSWWII

-68 YASKGF
+68 YASKGYQ
-74 EYGFSSTMTYM
+74 YGFSSTMTYM

-103 YMQVNSIPEYFQRR
+103 YMKVNSIPEYFERR

-131 LYLVGYIGIGLLA
+131 LYLIGYIGIGLLA
-144 LGSLLQPI
+144 LASLLEPI
-152 LGWEINTIIIVVAVI
+152 LGWEINTIIVVVAVI
-167 SGIYVSLGGQT
+167 SGLYVSLGGQT
-178 AIIFTDFLQGVI
+178 AIIFTDLIQGVV
-190 LLFAGLLI
+190 LLFAGLLL
-198 FGLGIAYVGGFDSFW
+198 FGLGIIYLGGLDIFW
-213 GNLSIANK
+213 NNLSITNK

-231 DFNFAGIFWQD
+231 DFNFVGIFWQD

-253 NQAGIMRFLAAR
+253 NQAVIMRFLAAR

-277 VLVFLPIGTV
+277 VLVFLPLGTL
-287 AVSNSGWIGRAIVNF
+287 AVSNSGWIARAITNTSPDVI
-302 DSGLTG
+302 
-308 MYHSAG
+308 A
-314 SSIFTRWGTHFS
+314 
-326 STIPETTDPNGIF
+326 ETANPKGIF
-339 TVVAGIVSGSE
+339 TIVAGIVAGSE
-350 AIFAFLVAAVVAALM
+350 AVFAFLVAAVVAALM

-374 SAAVAVNDIY
+374 STAVAVNDVY

-391 SEKTRLRV
+391 SEKTKLRI
-399 SMFTSLLVT
+399 SMFTSLFVT

-427 HGAFHSVVTPPM
+427 HGAFHSIVTPPM
-439 VTVIFLGIFWKRF
+439 VTVIFLGIFWQRF

-457 VLTFVIGAIFI
+457 ILTFILGAIFI
-468 MLGIEYPK
+468 YLGVLYPK
-476 TFVQPFSHGI
+476 LFVQPFSHGI
-486 EFVEAKP
+486 EFIEAKP

-507 SIGIIVT
+507 AIGVVVT
-514 LCTKPP
+514 LLTKPP
-520 KNYDRIKGLTIWTI
+520 SNYDKIKGLTLWTI
-534 KDGPQYFKGSDV
+534 KDGPKYFKGSEV
-546 NKNAGITIQFAGS
+546 NKNAGITIKFSGS
-559 EVEVTQKD
+559 EIEVSNKED
-567 NNEVS
+567 NTVS
-572 LPKNYMDQIKGNKG
+572 LPKKYMNEIKGEKR

-600 LKSTHARLGSVS
+600 MKSTHARLGNISE
-612 NNNKVI
+612 NNKVV
-618 ISKDVSDHA
+618 ISQDVFDHA

>member
-1 MNTLIPTTGLFWVI
+1 MNTLIPTTGLFWGI
-15 LVCYVFFV
+15 LICYVFFV

-103 YMQVNSIPEYFQRR
+103 YMKVNSIPEYFQRR

-178 AIIFTDFLQGVI
+178 AIIFTDFIQGII

-198 FGLGIAYVGGFDSFW
+198 FGLGIAYLGGFDSFW
-213 GNLSIANK
+213 NNLSIANK

-242 GVVGSVGFAFM
+242 GIVGSVGFAFM
-253 NQAGIMRFLAAR
+253 NQAVIMRFLAAR
-265 SVVHARRATMMN
+265 SVVHARRATIMN
-277 VLVFLPIGTV
+277 VLVFLPIGTI
-287 AVSNSGWIGRAIVNF
+287 AVSNSGWVARAIANTSPDVI
-302 DSGLTG
+302 
-308 MYHSAG
+308 A
-314 SSIFTRWGTHFS
+314 
-326 STIPETTDPNGIF
+326 ETTNPNGIF

-457 VLTFVIGAIFI
+457 VLTFILGGIFI
-468 MLGIEYPK
+468 LLGIEYPK

-486 EFVEAKP
+486 EFVEEKP
-493 WSYIRALYNVVACV
+493 WSYIRALYNVFACV

-514 LCTKPP
+514 LFTKPP
-520 KNYDRIKGLTIWTI
+520 KNYDKIKGLTIWTI

-546 NKNAGITIQFAGS
+546 NKNAGITIQFSGA

-572 LPKNYMDQIKGNKG
+572 LPKNYMDKIKGNKG

-612 NNNKVI
+612 DNNKVT
-618 ISKDVSDHA
+618 ISKDVFDHA
-627 QFNLEKDI
+627 QFNLSKDL

>member
-1 MNTLIPTTGLFWVI
+1 MNTLIPTTGLFWGI
-15 LVCYVFFV
+15 LICYVFFV

-103 YMQVNSIPEYFQRR
+103 YMKVNSIPEYFQRR

-178 AIIFTDFLQGVI
+178 AIIFTDFLQGII

-198 FGLGIAYVGGFDSFW
+198 FGLGIAYLGGFDSFW
-213 GNLSIANK
+213 NNLSIANK

-253 NQAGIMRFLAAR
+253 NQAVIMRFLAAR
-265 SVVHARRATMMN
+265 SVVHARRATIMN

-287 AVSNSGWIGRAIVNF
+287 AVSNSGWVARAITNTSPDVI
-302 DSGLTG
+302 
-308 MYHSAG
+308 A
-314 SSIFTRWGTHFS
+314 
-326 STIPETTDPNGIF
+326 ETTNPNGIF

-457 VLTFVIGAIFI
+457 VLTFVLGAIFI
-468 MLGIEYPK
+468 LLGIEYPK
-476 TFVQPFSHGI
+476 IFVQPFSHGI
-486 EFVEAKP
+486 EFVEEKP
-493 WSYIRALYNVVACV
+493 WSYIRALYNVFACV

-514 LCTKPP
+514 LFTKPP
-520 KNYDRIKGLTIWTI
+520 KNYDKIKGLTIWTI

-546 NKNAGITIQFAGS
+546 NKNAGITIQFSGA

-572 LPKNYMDQIKGNKG
+572 LPKNYMDKIKGNKG

-612 NNNKVI
+612 DNNKVTV
-618 ISKDVSDHA
+618 SKDVFDHA
-627 QFNLEKDI
+627 QFNLSEDL

>member
-1 MNTLIPTTGLFWVI
+1 MNTLIPTTGLFWGI
-15 LVCYVFFV
+15 LICYVFFV

-103 YMQVNSIPEYFQRR
+103 YMKVNSIPEYFQRR

-131 LYLVGYIGIGLLA
+131 LYLIGYIGIGLLA

-178 AIIFTDFLQGVI
+178 AIIFTDFLQGII

-198 FGLGIAYVGGFDSFW
+198 FGLGIAYLGGFDSFW
-213 GNLSIANK
+213 NNLSITNK

-242 GVVGSVGFAFM
+242 GIVGSVGFAFM
-253 NQAGIMRFLAAR
+253 NQAVIMRFLAAR
-265 SVVHARRATMMN
+265 SVVHARRATIIN
-277 VLVFLPIGTV
+277 VLVLLPIATI
-287 AVSNSGWIGRAIVNF
+287 AVSNSGWIARAITNTSP
-302 DSGLTG
+302 DII
-308 MYHSAG
+308 A
-314 SSIFTRWGTHFS
+314 
-326 STIPETTDPNGIF
+326 ETTNPNGIF

-399 SMFTSLLVT
+399 AMFTSLLVT

-457 VLTFVIGAIFI
+457 VLTFVVGGIFI
-468 MLGIEYPK
+468 LLGIEYPK
-476 TFVQPFSHGI
+476 TFVQPFAHGI
-486 EFVEAKP
+486 EFVEAQP
-493 WSYIRALYNVVACV
+493 WSYIRALYNVFACV

-514 LCTKPP
+514 LFTKPP

-534 KDGPQYFKGSDV
+534 RDGPQYFKGSDV
-546 NKNAGITIQFAGS
+546 NKNAGITIQFSGA

-572 LPKNYMDQIKGNKG
+572 LPKNYMDKIKGNKG

-612 NNNKVI
+612 DNNKVTV
-618 ISKDVSDHA
+618 SKDVFDHA
-627 QFNLEKDI
+627 QFNLSKDL

>member
-1 MNTLIPTTGLFWVI
+1 MNTLIPTTGLFWGI
-15 LVCYVFFV
+15 LICYVFFV

-198 FGLGIAYVGGFDSFW
+198 FGLGIAYLGGFDSFW
-213 GNLSIANK
+213 NNLSITNK

-253 NQAGIMRFLAAR
+253 NQAVIMRFLAAR

-287 AVSNSGWIGRAIVNF
+287 AVSNSGWVARAITNTSPDVI
-302 DSGLTG
+302 
-308 MYHSAG
+308 A
-314 SSIFTRWGTHFS
+314 
-326 STIPETTDPNGIF
+326 ETTNPNGIF

-457 VLTFVIGAIFI
+457 VLTFVLGAIFI

-520 KNYDRIKGLTIWTI
+520 KDYDRIKGLTIWTI

-546 NKNAGITIQFAGS
+546 NKNAGLTIQFAGS

-572 LPKNYMDQIKGNKG
+572 LPKNYMDKIKGNKG

-600 LKSTHARLGSVS
+600 LKSTHARLDEVS

-618 ISKDVSDHA
+618 VSKDVFEHA
-627 QFNLEKDI
+627 QFNLDQDL

>member
-1 MNTLIPTTGLFWVI
+1 MNTLIPTTGLFWGI
-15 LVCYVFFV
+15 LICYVFFV

-103 YMQVNSIPEYFQRR
+103 YMKVNSIPEYFQRR

-178 AIIFTDFLQGVI
+178 AIIFTDFLQGII

-198 FGLGIAYVGGFDSFW
+198 FGLGIAYLGGFDLFW
-213 GNLSIANK
+213 NNLSITNK

-253 NQAGIMRFLAAR
+253 NQAVIMRFLAAR
-265 SVVHARRATMMN
+265 SVVHARRATIMN
-277 VLVFLPIGTV
+277 VLVFLPIGTI
-287 AVSNSGWIGRAIVNF
+287 AVSNSGWVARAIANTSPDVI
-302 DSGLTG
+302 
-308 MYHSAG
+308 A
-314 SSIFTRWGTHFS
+314 
-326 STIPETTDPNGIF
+326 ETTNPNGIF

-418 SKYGTIYEA
+418 SEYGTIYEA

-457 VLTFVIGAIFI
+457 VLTFILGGIFI
-468 MLGIEYPK
+468 LLGIEYPK

-486 EFVEAKP
+486 EFVEEKP
-493 WSYIRALYNVVACV
+493 WSYIRALYNVFACV

-514 LCTKPP
+514 LFIKPP
-520 KNYDRIKGLTIWTI
+520 KNYDKIKGLTIWTI

-546 NKNAGITIQFAGS
+546 NKNAGITIQFSGA

-572 LPKNYMDQIKGNKG
+572 LPKNYMDKIKGNKG

-612 NNNKVI
+612 DNNKVTV
-618 ISKDVSDHA
+618 SKDVFDHA
-627 QFNLEKDI
+627 QFDLSEDL

>member
-1 MNTLIPTTGLFWVI
+1 
-15 LVCYVFFV
+15 
-23 LGAGLFFARNNKST
+23 
-37 EDFFF
+37 
-42 GGRRFSWWLI
+42 
-52 AMSMLATG
+52 
-60 VGSHSFAK
+60 
-68 YASKGF
+68 
-74 EYGFSSTMTYM
+74 M

-103 YMQVNSIPEYFQRR
+103 YMKVNSIPEYFQRR

-178 AIIFTDFLQGVI
+178 AIIFTDFIQGII

-198 FGLGIAYVGGFDSFW
+198 FGLGIAYLGGFDSFW
-213 GNLSIANK
+213 NNLSIANK

-242 GVVGSVGFAFM
+242 GIVGSVGFAFM
-253 NQAGIMRFLAAR
+253 NQAVIMRFLAAR
-265 SVVHARRATMMN
+265 SVVHARRATIIN
-277 VLVFLPIGTV
+277 VLVLLPIATV
-287 AVSNSGWIGRAIVNF
+287 AVSNSGWIARAITNTSP
-302 DSGLTG
+302 DII
-308 MYHSAG
+308 A
-314 SSIFTRWGTHFS
+314 
-326 STIPETTDPNGIF
+326 ETTNPNGIF

-457 VLTFVIGAIFI
+457 VLTFVVGAIFI
-468 MLGIEYPK
+468 LLGIEYPK

-486 EFVEAKP
+486 EFVDAKP
-493 WSYIRALYNVVACV
+493 WSYIRALYNVFACV
-507 SIGIIVT
+507 SIGIIAT
-514 LCTKPP
+514 LFTKPP

-546 NKNAGITIQFAGS
+546 NKNAGITIQFSGA

-572 LPKNYMDQIKGNKG
+572 LPKNYMDKIKGNKG

-612 NNNKVI
+612 DNNKVT
-618 ISKDVSDHA
+618 ISKDVFDHA
-627 QFNLEKDI
+627 QFNLSKDL

>member
-1 MNTLIPTTGLFWVI
+1 MNTLIPTTGLFWGI
-15 LVCYVFFV
+15 LICYVFFV

-103 YMQVNSIPEYFQRR
+103 YMKVNSIPEYFQRR

-178 AIIFTDFLQGVI
+178 AIIFTDFIQGII

-198 FGLGIAYVGGFDSFW
+198 FGLGIAYLGGFDSFW
-213 GNLSIANK
+213 NNLSIANK

-242 GVVGSVGFAFM
+242 GIVGSVGFAFM
-253 NQAGIMRFLAAR
+253 NQAVIMRFLAAR
-265 SVVHARRATMMN
+265 SVVHARRATIIN
-277 VLVFLPIGTV
+277 VLVLLPIATV
-287 AVSNSGWIGRAIVNF
+287 AVSNSGWIARAITNTSP
-302 DSGLTG
+302 DII
-308 MYHSAG
+308 A
-314 SSIFTRWGTHFS
+314 
-326 STIPETTDPNGIF
+326 ETTNPNGIF

-457 VLTFVIGAIFI
+457 VLTFVVGAIFI
-468 MLGIEYPK
+468 LLGIEYPK

-486 EFVEAKP
+486 EFVEEKP
-493 WSYIRALYNVVACV
+493 WSYIRALYNVFACV

-514 LCTKPP
+514 LFTKPP
-520 KNYDRIKGLTIWTI
+520 KNYDKIKGLTIWTI

-546 NKNAGITIQFAGS
+546 NKNAGITIQFSGA

-572 LPKNYMDQIKGNKG
+572 LPKNYMDKIKGNKG

-612 NNNKVI
+612 DNNKVTV
-618 ISKDVSDHA
+618 SKDVFDHA
-627 QFNLEKDI
+627 QFNLSEDL

>member
-1 MNTLIPTTGLFWVI
+1 MNTLIPTTGLFWGI
-15 LVCYVFFV
+15 LICYVFFV

-103 YMQVNSIPEYFQRR
+103 YMKVNSIPEYFQRR

-178 AIIFTDFLQGVI
+178 AIIFTDFIQGII

-198 FGLGIAYVGGFDSFW
+198 FGLGIAYLGGFDSFW
-213 GNLSIANK
+213 NNLSIANK

-242 GVVGSVGFAFM
+242 GIVGSVGFAFM
-253 NQAGIMRFLAAR
+253 NQAVIMRFLAAR
-265 SVVHARRATMMN
+265 SVVHARRATILN
-277 VLVFLPIGTV
+277 VLVLLPIATV
-287 AVSNSGWIGRAIVNF
+287 AVSNSGWIARAITNTSP
-302 DSGLTG
+302 DII
-308 MYHSAG
+308 A
-314 SSIFTRWGTHFS
+314 
-326 STIPETTDPNGIF
+326 ETTNPNGIF

-457 VLTFVIGAIFI
+457 VLTFVVGAIFI
-468 MLGIEYPK
+468 LLGIEYPK

-486 EFVEAKP
+486 EFVDAKP
-493 WSYIRALYNVVACV
+493 WSYIRALYNVFACV
-507 SIGIIVT
+507 SIGIIAT
-514 LCTKPP
+514 LFTKPP

-546 NKNAGITIQFAGS
+546 NKNAGITIQFSGA

-572 LPKNYMDQIKGNKG
+572 LPKNYMDKIKGNKG

-612 NNNKVI
+612 DNNKVT
-618 ISKDVSDHA
+618 ISKDVFDHA
-627 QFNLEKDI
+627 QFNLSKDL

>member
-1 MNTLIPTTGLFWVI
+1 MNTLIPTTGLFWGI
-15 LVCYVFFV
+15 LICYVFFV

-103 YMQVNSIPEYFQRR
+103 YMKVNSIPEYFQRR

-131 LYLVGYIGIGLLA
+131 LYLIGYIGIGLLA

-178 AIIFTDFLQGVI
+178 AIIFTDFLQGII

-198 FGLGIAYVGGFDSFW
+198 FGLGIAYLGGFDSFW
-213 GNLSIANK
+213 NNLSITNK

-242 GVVGSVGFAFM
+242 GIVGSVGFAFM
-253 NQAGIMRFLAAR
+253 NQAVIMRFLAAR
-265 SVVHARRATMMN
+265 SVVHARRATIIN
-277 VLVFLPIGTV
+277 VLVLLPIATV
-287 AVSNSGWIGRAIVNF
+287 AVSNSGWIARAITNTSP
-302 DSGLTG
+302 DII
-308 MYHSAG
+308 A
-314 SSIFTRWGTHFS
+314 
-326 STIPETTDPNGIF
+326 ETTNPNGIF

-399 SMFTSLLVT
+399 AMVTSLLVT

-457 VLTFVIGAIFI
+457 VLTFVVGAIFI
-468 MLGIEYPK
+468 LLGIEYPK

-486 EFVEAKP
+486 EFVEAQP
-493 WSYIRALYNVVACV
+493 WSYIRALYNVFVCV

-514 LCTKPP
+514 LFTKPP

-534 KDGPQYFKGSDV
+534 RDGPQYFKGSDV
-546 NKNAGITIQFAGS
+546 NKNAGITIQFSGS

-572 LPKNYMDQIKGNKG
+572 LPKNYMDKIKGNKG

-612 NNNKVI
+612 DNNKVT
-618 ISKDVSDHA
+618 ISKDVFDHA
-627 QFNLEKDI
+627 QFNLSKDL

>member
-1 MNTLIPTTGLFWVI
+1 MNTLIPTTGLFWGI
-15 LVCYVFFV
+15 LICYVFFV

-103 YMQVNSIPEYFQRR
+103 YMKVNSIPEYFQRR

-178 AIIFTDFLQGVI
+178 AIIFTDFIQGII

-198 FGLGIAYVGGFDSFW
+198 FGLGIAYLGGFDSFW
-213 GNLSIANK
+213 NNLSIANK

-242 GVVGSVGFAFM
+242 GIVGSVGFAFM
-253 NQAGIMRFLAAR
+253 NQAVIMRFLAAR
-265 SVVHARRATMMN
+265 SVVHARRATIIN
-277 VLVFLPIGTV
+277 VLVLLPIATI
-287 AVSNSGWIGRAIVNF
+287 AVSNSGWIARAITNTSP
-302 DSGLTG
+302 DII
-308 MYHSAG
+308 A
-314 SSIFTRWGTHFS
+314 
-326 STIPETTDPNGIF
+326 ETTNPNGIF

-457 VLTFVIGAIFI
+457 VLTFVVGAIFI
-468 MLGIEYPK
+468 LLGIEYPK

-486 EFVEAKP
+486 EFVDAKP
-493 WSYIRALYNVVACV
+493 WSYIRALYNVFACV
-507 SIGIIVT
+507 SIGIIAT
-514 LCTKPP
+514 LFTKPP

-546 NKNAGITIQFAGS
+546 NKNAGITIQFSGA

-572 LPKNYMDQIKGNKG
+572 LPKNYMDKIKGNKG

-612 NNNKVI
+612 DNNKVT
-618 ISKDVSDHA
+618 ISKDVFDHA
-627 QFNLEKDI
+627 QFNLSKDL

>member
-1 MNTLIPTTGLFWVI
+1 MNTLIPTTGLFWGI
-15 LVCYVFFV
+15 LICYVFFV

-103 YMQVNSIPEYFQRR
+103 YMKVNSIPEYFQRR

-178 AIIFTDFLQGVI
+178 AIIFTDFLQGII

-198 FGLGIAYVGGFDSFW
+198 FGLGIAYLGGFDLFW
-213 GNLSIANK
+213 NNLSITNK

-253 NQAGIMRFLAAR
+253 NQAVIMRFLAAR
-265 SVVHARRATMMN
+265 SVVHARRATIMN
-277 VLVFLPIGTV
+277 VLVFLPIGTI
-287 AVSNSGWIGRAIVNF
+287 AVSNSGWVARAIANTSPDVI
-302 DSGLTG
+302 
-308 MYHSAG
+308 A
-314 SSIFTRWGTHFS
+314 
-326 STIPETTDPNGIF
+326 ETTNPNGIF

-439 VTVIFLGIFWKRF
+439 VTVIFLGIFWRRF

-457 VLTFVIGAIFI
+457 VLTFILGGIFI
-468 MLGIEYPK
+468 LLGIEYPK

-486 EFVEAKP
+486 EFVEEKP
-493 WSYIRALYNVVACV
+493 WSYIRALYNVFACV

-514 LCTKPP
+514 LFTKPP
-520 KNYDRIKGLTIWTI
+520 KNYDKIKGLTIWTI

-546 NKNAGITIQFAGS
+546 NKNAGITIQFSGA

-572 LPKNYMDQIKGNKG
+572 LPKNYMDKIKGNKG

-612 NNNKVI
+612 DNNKVTV
-618 ISKDVSDHA
+618 SKDVFDHA
-627 QFNLEKDI
+627 QFNLSEDL

>member
-1 MNTLIPTTGLFWVI
+1 MNTLIPTTGLFWGI
-15 LVCYVFFV
+15 LICYVFFV

-103 YMQVNSIPEYFQRR
+103 YMKVNSIPEYFQRR

-178 AIIFTDFLQGVI
+178 AIIFTDFLQGII

-198 FGLGIAYVGGFDSFW
+198 FGLGIAYLGGFDLFW
-213 GNLSIANK
+213 NNLSITNK

-253 NQAGIMRFLAAR
+253 NQAVIMRFLAAR
-265 SVVHARRATMMN
+265 SVVHARRATIMN
-277 VLVFLPIGTV
+277 VLVFLPIGTI
-287 AVSNSGWIGRAIVNF
+287 AVSNSGWVARAIANTSPDVI
-302 DSGLTG
+302 
-308 MYHSAG
+308 A
-314 SSIFTRWGTHFS
+314 
-326 STIPETTDPNGIF
+326 ETTNPNGIF

-457 VLTFVIGAIFI
+457 VLTFILGGIFI
-468 MLGIEYPK
+468 LLGIEYPK

-486 EFVEAKP
+486 EFVEEKP
-493 WSYIRALYNVVACV
+493 WSYIRALYNVFACV

-514 LCTKPP
+514 LFTKPP
-520 KNYDRIKGLTIWTI
+520 KNYDKIKGLTIWTI

-546 NKNAGITIQFAGS
+546 NKNAGITIQFSGA

-572 LPKNYMDQIKGNKG
+572 LPKNYMDKIKGNKG

-612 NNNKVI
+612 DNNKVTV
-618 ISKDVSDHA
+618 SKDVFDHA
-627 QFNLEKDI
+627 QFNLSEDL

>member
-1 MNTLIPTTGLFWVI
+1 MNTLIPTTGLFWGI
-15 LVCYVFFV
+15 LICYVFFV

-103 YMQVNSIPEYFQRR
+103 YMKVNSIPEYFQRR

-178 AIIFTDFLQGVI
+178 AIIFTDFIQGII

-198 FGLGIAYVGGFDSFW
+198 FGLGIAYLGGFDSFW
-213 GNLSIANK
+213 NNLSIANK

-242 GVVGSVGFAFM
+242 GIVGSVGFAFM
-253 NQAGIMRFLAAR
+253 NQAVIMRFLAAR
-265 SVVHARRATMMN
+265 SVVHARRATIIN
-277 VLVFLPIGTV
+277 VLVLLPIATV
-287 AVSNSGWIGRAIVNF
+287 AVSNSGWIARAITNTSP
-302 DSGLTG
+302 DII
-308 MYHSAG
+308 A
-314 SSIFTRWGTHFS
+314 
-326 STIPETTDPNGIF
+326 ETTNPNGIF

-418 SKYGTIYEA
+418 SRYGTIYEA

-457 VLTFVIGAIFI
+457 VLTFVVGAIFI
-468 MLGIEYPK
+468 LLGIEYPK

-486 EFVEAKP
+486 EFVDAKP
-493 WSYIRALYNVVACV
+493 WSYIRALYNVFACV
-507 SIGIIVT
+507 SIGIIAT
-514 LCTKPP
+514 LFTKPP

-546 NKNAGITIQFAGS
+546 NKNAGITIQFSGA

-572 LPKNYMDQIKGNKG
+572 LPKNYMDKIKGNKG

-612 NNNKVI
+612 DNNKVT
-618 ISKDVSDHA
+618 ISKDVFDHA
-627 QFNLEKDI
+627 QFNLSKDL

>member
-1 MNTLIPTTGLFWVI
+1 MNTLIPTTGLFWGI
-15 LVCYVFFV
+15 LICYVFFV

-103 YMQVNSIPEYFQRR
+103 YMKVNSIPEYFQRR

-178 AIIFTDFLQGVI
+178 AIIFTDFLQGII

-198 FGLGIAYVGGFDSFW
+198 FGLGIAYLGGFDLFW
-213 GNLSIANK
+213 NNLSITNK

-242 GVVGSVGFAFM
+242 GIVGSVGFAFM
-253 NQAGIMRFLAAR
+253 NQAVIMRFLAAR
-265 SVVHARRATMMN
+265 SVVHARRATIMN
-277 VLVFLPIGTV
+277 VLVFLPIGTI
-287 AVSNSGWIGRAIVNF
+287 AVSNSGWVARAIANTSPDVI
-302 DSGLTG
+302 
-308 MYHSAG
+308 A
-314 SSIFTRWGTHFS
+314 
-326 STIPETTDPNGIF
+326 ETTNPNGIF

-439 VTVIFLGIFWKRF
+439 VTVIFLGIFWRRF

-457 VLTFVIGAIFI
+457 VLTFILGGIFI
-468 MLGIEYPK
+468 LLGIEYPK

-486 EFVEAKP
+486 EFVEEKP
-493 WSYIRALYNVVACV
+493 WSYIRALYNVFACV

-514 LCTKPP
+514 LFTKPP
-520 KNYDRIKGLTIWTI
+520 KNYDKIKGLTIWTI

-546 NKNAGITIQFAGS
+546 NKNAGITIQFSGA

-572 LPKNYMDQIKGNKG
+572 LPKNYMDKIKGNKG

-612 NNNKVI
+612 DNNKVTV
-618 ISKDVSDHA
+618 SKDVFDHA
-627 QFNLEKDI
+627 QFNLSEDL

>member
-1 MNTLIPTTGLFWVI
+1 MNTLIPTTGLFWGI
-15 LVCYVFFV
+15 LICYVFFV

-103 YMQVNSIPEYFQRR
+103 YMKVNSIPEYFQRR

-178 AIIFTDFLQGVI
+178 AIIFTDFIQGII

-198 FGLGIAYVGGFDSFW
+198 FGLGIAYLGGFDSFW
-213 GNLSIANK
+213 NNLSIANK

-242 GVVGSVGFAFM
+242 GIVGSVGFAFM
-253 NQAGIMRFLAAR
+253 NQAVIMRFLAAR
-265 SVVHARRATMMN
+265 SVVHARRATIIN
-277 VLVFLPIGTV
+277 VLVLLPIATV
-287 AVSNSGWIGRAIVNF
+287 AVSNSGWIARAITNTSP
-302 DSGLTG
+302 DII
-308 MYHSAG
+308 A
-314 SSIFTRWGTHFS
+314 
-326 STIPETTDPNGIF
+326 ETTNPNGIF

-457 VLTFVIGAIFI
+457 VLTFVVGAIFI
-468 MLGIEYPK
+468 LLGIEYPK

-486 EFVEAKP
+486 EFVDAKP
-493 WSYIRALYNVVACV
+493 WSYIRALYNVFACV
-507 SIGIIVT
+507 SIGIIAT
-514 LCTKPP
+514 LFTKPP

-546 NKNAGITIQFAGS
+546 NKNAGITIQFSGA

-572 LPKNYMDQIKGNKG
+572 LPKNYMDKIKGNKG

-612 NNNKVI
+612 DNNKVTV
-618 ISKDVSDHA
+618 SKDVFDHA
-627 QFNLEKDI
+627 QFNLSEDL

>member
-1 MNTLIPTTGLFWVI
+1 MNTLIPTTGLFWGI
-15 LVCYVFFV
+15 LTCYVFFV

-178 AIIFTDFLQGVI
+178 AIIFTDFLQGII

-198 FGLGIAYVGGFDSFW
+198 FGLGIAYLGGFDLFW
-213 GNLSIANK
+213 NNLSITNK

-253 NQAGIMRFLAAR
+253 NQAVIMRFLAAR
-265 SVVHARRATMMN
+265 SVVHARRATIMN
-277 VLVFLPIGTV
+277 VLVFLPIGTI
-287 AVSNSGWIGRAIVNF
+287 AVSNSGWVARAIANTSPDVI
-302 DSGLTG
+302 
-308 MYHSAG
+308 A
-314 SSIFTRWGTHFS
+314 
-326 STIPETTDPNGIF
+326 ETTNPNGIF

-391 SEKTRLRV
+391 SEKTRLHV

-457 VLTFVIGAIFI
+457 VLTFILGGIFI
-468 MLGIEYPK
+468 LLGIEYPK

-486 EFVEAKP
+486 EFVEEKP
-493 WSYIRALYNVVACV
+493 WSYIRALYNVFACV

-514 LCTKPP
+514 LFTKPP
-520 KNYDRIKGLTIWTI
+520 KNYDKIKGLTIWTI

-546 NKNAGITIQFAGS
+546 NKNAGITIQFSGA

-572 LPKNYMDQIKGNKG
+572 LPKNYMDKIKGNKG

-612 NNNKVI
+612 DNNKVTV
-618 ISKDVSDHA
+618 SKDVFDHA
-627 QFNLEKDI
+627 QFNLSEDL

>member
-1 MNTLIPTTGLFWVI
+1 MNTLIPTTGLFWGI
-15 LVCYVFFV
+15 LICYVFFV

-103 YMQVNSIPEYFQRR
+103 YMKVNSIPEYFQRR

-178 AIIFTDFLQGVI
+178 AIIFTDFIQGII

-198 FGLGIAYVGGFDSFW
+198 FGLGIAYLGGFDSFW
-213 GNLSIANK
+213 NNLSIANK

-242 GVVGSVGFAFM
+242 GIVGSVGFAFM
-253 NQAGIMRFLAAR
+253 NQAVIMRFLAAR
-265 SVVHARRATMMN
+265 SVVHARRATIIN
-277 VLVFLPIGTV
+277 VLVLLPIATV
-287 AVSNSGWIGRAIVNF
+287 AVSNSGWIARAITNTSP
-302 DSGLTG
+302 DII
-308 MYHSAG
+308 A
-314 SSIFTRWGTHFS
+314 
-326 STIPETTDPNGIF
+326 ETTNPNGIF

-457 VLTFVIGAIFI
+457 VLTFVVGAIFI
-468 MLGIEYPK
+468 LLGIEYPK

-486 EFVEAKP
+486 EFVDAKP
-493 WSYIRALYNVVACV
+493 WSYIRALYNVFACV
-507 SIGIIVT
+507 SIGIIAT
-514 LCTKPP
+514 LFTKPP

-546 NKNAGITIQFAGS
+546 NKNAGITIQFSGA

-572 LPKNYMDQIKGNKG
+572 LPKNYMDKIKGNKG

-612 NNNKVI
+612 DNNKVT
-618 ISKDVSDHA
+618 ISKDVFDHA
-627 QFNLEKDI
+627 QFNLSKDL

>member
-1 MNTLIPTTGLFWVI
+1 MNTLIPTTGLFWGI
-15 LVCYVFFV
+15 LICYVFFV

-103 YMQVNSIPEYFQRR
+103 YMKVNSIPEYFQRR

-178 AIIFTDFLQGVI
+178 AIIFTDFLQGII

-198 FGLGIAYVGGFDSFW
+198 FGLGIAYLGGFDLFW
-213 GNLSIANK
+213 NNLSITNK

-253 NQAGIMRFLAAR
+253 NQAVIMRFLAAR
-265 SVVHARRATMMN
+265 SVVHARRATIMN
-277 VLVFLPIGTV
+277 VLVFLPIGTI
-287 AVSNSGWIGRAIVNF
+287 AVSNSGWVARAIANTSPDVI
-302 DSGLTG
+302 
-308 MYHSAG
+308 A
-314 SSIFTRWGTHFS
+314 
-326 STIPETTDPNGIF
+326 ETTNPNGIF

-439 VTVIFLGIFWKRF
+439 VTVIFLGIFWRRF

-457 VLTFVIGAIFI
+457 VLTFILGGIFI
-468 MLGIEYPK
+468 LLGIEYPK

-486 EFVEAKP
+486 EFVEEKP
-493 WSYIRALYNVVACV
+493 WSYIRALYNVFACV

-514 LCTKPP
+514 LFTKPP
-520 KNYDRIKGLTIWTI
+520 KNYDKIKGLTIWTI

-546 NKNAGITIQFAGS
+546 NKNAGITIQFSGA

-572 LPKNYMDQIKGNKG
+572 LPKNYMDKIKGNKG

-612 NNNKVI
+612 DNNKVI
-618 ISKDVSDHA
+618 VSKDVFDHA
-627 QFNLEKDI
+627 QFNLSEDL